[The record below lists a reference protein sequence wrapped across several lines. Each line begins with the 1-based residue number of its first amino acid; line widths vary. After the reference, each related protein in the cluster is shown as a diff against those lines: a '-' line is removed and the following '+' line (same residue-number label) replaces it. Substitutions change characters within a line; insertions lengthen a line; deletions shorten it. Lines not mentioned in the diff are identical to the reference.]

1 MVDPKGFEPLPRES
15 KSRLLPLQ
23 HGSICKSNRI
33 RTYTLGF
40 VNQCAIHYTINLLH
54 SFQDCV
60 CTEREIRTLRNL
72 GLSQACLPITSSLH
86 YSTCG
91 GIRTHMC
98 FARQRLRLFC
108 IPVPSHRC
116 FVLCRG
122 IEPLILHRKCSVLA
136 V

>member
-1 MVDPKGFEPLPRES
+1 MRPVLYQLSYIAMVDPKGFEPLPRES

-60 CTEREIRTLRNL
+60 STERETRTLKKLLLRQLRMPFRHLCILYLRWDSNPHVL
-72 GLSQACLPITSSLH
+72 RTTAFKTVLYTSSITQVI
-86 YSTCG
+86 ST
-91 GIRTHMC
+91 
-98 FARQRLRLFC
+98 L
-108 IPVPSHRC
+108 
-116 FVLCRG
+116 
-122 IEPLILHRKCSVLA
+122 
-136 V
+136 